1 MLKTAPIFMSFL
13 LFTAP
18 VFAEVYKCMDGNSMS
33 FSNVP
38 CDDQQ
43 TTVIIDN
50 GIADQTVFEYEKFVV
65 PVYPGWKKGWQ
76 KTKNLSL
83 ERFSEIEY
91 TPVKPPAGEIHAF
104 INQQK
109 LTNLPK
115 SMTVHRFS
123 VSVEDI
129 IESIC
134 ENAVIHRPDINDQVS
149 DHIYY
154 GQYAC
159 SLRRDT
165 QQGELGYYKIMRGS
179 TSIYML
185 AVKWS
190 VKPFVIEEGKEPPI
204 FKDKEIRKRVTRAE
218 KYLRYDVK
226 LCTGE
231 SCS

>member
-1 MLKTAPIFMSFL
+1 MSFL
-13 LFTAP
+13 LFTTP
-18 VFAEVYKCMDGNSMS
+18 VFSEVYKCVDGNSMS

-43 TTVIIDN
+43 KAKIIVN
-50 GIADQTVFEYEKFVV
+50 GVADQTMPAQEKFVV
-65 PVYPGWKKGWQ
+65 PVYPGWKKGWK

-83 ERFSEIEY
+83 ERFSEMEY
-91 TPVKPPAGEIHAF
+91 TPFKPSAGEIHAS
-104 INQQK
+104 INKQK

-134 ENAVIHRPDINDQVS
+134 ENAVIHRPDINDQASELV
-149 DHIYY
+149 YY

-179 TSIYML
+179 SSIYML

-190 VKPFVIEEGKEPPI
+190 VKPFVIEAGKELPI
-204 FKDKEIRKRVTRAE
+204 LKDKEIRKRVTRAE

-226 LCTGE
+226 LCRGD
-231 SCS
+231 SCT